1 MSVTDHSRTE
11 STGSLLSDAM
21 THVSSL
27 VRGEV
32 DLARAEID
40 QNLRRAGTAI
50 GLLVAA
56 VVISLTALNV
66 LAAAVVSGL
75 AEAGIP
81 AGRAAPIVG
90 AGLGIVAAFM
100 ASKGTKDL
108 SLSSLAPSRTAK
120 NLKRDAHAVTGDRKD
135 V

>member
-1 MSVTDHSRTE
+1 MSGSDHSRTE

-81 AGRAAPIVG
+81 AGWAALIVG
-90 AGLGIVAAFM
+90 AGLGIVAAIM

-108 SLSSLAPSRTAK
+108 SLSSLAPTRTAK
-120 NLKRDAHAVTGDRKD
+120 NLKRDAHAVTGDRSD

>member
-1 MSVTDHSRTE
+1 MSVSDHSRTE

-81 AGRAAPIVG
+81 AGWAALIVG
-90 AGLGIVAAFM
+90 AGLGIVAAIM

-108 SLSSLAPSRTAK
+108 SLSSLAPTRTAK
-120 NLKRDAHAVTGDRKD
+120 NL
-135 V
+135 

>member
-1 MSVTDHSRTE
+1 MSGSDHSRTE

-81 AGRAAPIVG
+81 AGWAALIVG
-90 AGLGIVAAFM
+90 AGLGIVAAIM

-108 SLSSLAPSRTAK
+108 SLSSLAPTRTAK
-120 NLKRDAHAVTGDRKD
+120 NLKRDAHAVTGDRND